1 MFKYAVPNAVFTTF
15 MEVSI
20 VKGFLDGKLMDGFG
34 FKTQSG
40 NLCALATCLPNYPAS
55 LLGGDL

>member
-1 MFKYAVPNAVFTTF
+1 MD
-15 MEVSI
+15 VSI
-20 VKGFLDGKLMDGFG
+20 VKGFLDGKLMDGLG

-40 NLCALATCLPNYPAS
+40 NLCALATCLPNSPAS